1 MYNALALFAKHQEE
15 DINFGTITDIKLWHA
30 HCDRQELE
38 INALA
43 PIDWV
48 GYNFLRD
55 LQQTRCIIGDLE
67 EKIDF
72 LVACHNEPCEE
83 HDGSKIAAKGH

>member
-15 DINFGTITDIKLWHA
+15 DINFKTDIKLWPA
-30 HCDRQELE
+30 HCDRQELD

-43 PIDWV
+43 PFDRV
-48 GYNFLRD
+48 CYNLLRD
-55 LQQTRCIIGDLE
+55 LQQTRWIIGDLE

-72 LVACHNEPCEE
+72 LVTCHNEPCEE
-83 HDGSKIAAKGH
+83 HDGSKTAAKGH